1 MIHPGMLPKKTAA
14 PHFGVS
20 ILGKLGYDETK
31 WAPIPAQGRKAF
43 LWISNSC
50 IILRRWHRRAATPRQ
65 QRVWQ
70 CRSPRCPS
78 RSKKL
83 EEELGVQLFYAFNR
97 EQHLT
102 DEGLRLWTK
111 AKQILDLYQE
121 TLDDMKT
128 TNKNSSGKFTLGLSP
143 LFGACFFGDLI
154 PNFSMEYPN
163 IEIKMIE
170 DGAYRIDQ
178 RIERGEVDIAVTLNS
193 KRLSSFAYC
202 HFSTQRNVAL
212 LHKSHPLAKEP
223 SVTVSQLRD
232 DSFAIFNQDFI
243 LHEQIVDACHAAGF
257 RPKFALLSSQ
267 WDFMVE
273 LVSKNHA
280 VSILPKPVLDKHP
293 DPNVCCVPMS
303 DSMKYWDIVLAWNK
317 DKYMPKACALF
328 LDYCKHHLPP
338 DDL

>member
-1 MIHPGMLPKKTAA
+1 
-14 PHFGVS
+14 
-20 ILGKLGYDETK
+20 
-31 WAPIPAQGRKAF
+31 
-43 LWISNSC
+43 
-50 IILRRWHRRAATPRQ
+50 
-65 QRVWQ
+65 
-70 CRSPRCPS
+70 
-78 RSKKL
+78 
-83 EEELGVQLFYAFNR
+83 
-97 EQHLT
+97 
-102 DEGLRLWTK
+102 
-111 AKQILDLYQE
+111 
-121 TLDDMKT
+121 
-128 TNKNSSGKFTLGLSP
+128 
-143 LFGACFFGDLI
+143 
-154 PNFSMEYPN
+154 
-163 IEIKMIE
+163 MIE

-280 VSILPKPVLDKHP
+280 VSILPKPALHAVDHFLRRVVLRHQ
-293 DPNVCCVPMS
+293 
-303 DSMKYWDIVLAWNK
+303 
-317 DKYMPKACALF
+317 F
-328 LDYCKHHLPP
+328 L
-338 DDL
+338 

>member
-1 MIHPGMLPKKTAA
+1 MGPDTSTGQKGVPMDIKQLYYFTAVA
-14 PHFGVS
+14 QAGSYSKAAESLAVS
-20 ILGKLGYDETK
+20 QPTLSVT
-31 WAPIPAQGRKAF
+31 
-43 LWISNSC
+43 
-50 IILRRWHRRAATPRQ
+50 
-65 QRVWQ
+65 V
-70 CRSPRCPS
+70 
-78 RSKKL
+78 KKL

-128 TNKNSSGKFTLGLSP
+128 
-143 LFGACFFGDLI
+143 

>member
-1 MIHPGMLPKKTAA
+1 M
-14 PHFGVS
+14 
-20 ILGKLGYDETK
+20 
-31 WAPIPAQGRKAF
+31 
-43 LWISNSC
+43 
-50 IILRRWHRRAATPRQ
+50 
-65 QRVWQ
+65 
-70 CRSPRCPS
+70 
-78 RSKKL
+78 
-83 EEELGVQLFYAFNR
+83 
-97 EQHLT
+97 
-102 DEGLRLWTK
+102 LWTK

-243 LHEQIVDACHAAGF
+243 LHE
-257 RPKFALLSSQ
+257 
-267 WDFMVE
+267 
-273 LVSKNHA
+273 
-280 VSILPKPVLDKHP
+280 
-293 DPNVCCVPMS
+293 
-303 DSMKYWDIVLAWNK
+303 
-317 DKYMPKACALF
+317 
-328 LDYCKHHLPP
+328 
-338 DDL
+338 

>member
-1 MIHPGMLPKKTAA
+1 MDIKQLYYFTAVA
-14 PHFGVS
+14 QAGSYSKAAESLAVS
-20 ILGKLGYDETK
+20 QPTLSVT
-31 WAPIPAQGRKAF
+31 
-43 LWISNSC
+43 
-50 IILRRWHRRAATPRQ
+50 
-65 QRVWQ
+65 V
-70 CRSPRCPS
+70 
-78 RSKKL
+78 KKL

-280 VSILPKPVLDKHP
+280 VSILPKPVPQAPPPAVSRSPWTLWRITLFRCP
-293 DPNVCCVPMS
+293 RPPAFLWRCS
-303 DSMKYWDIVLAWNK
+303 TGLAPSPAA
-317 DKYMPKACALF
+317 D
-328 LDYCKHHLPP
+328 
-338 DDL
+338 

>member
-1 MIHPGMLPKKTAA
+1 MDIKQLYYFTAVA
-14 PHFGVS
+14 QAGSYSKAAESLAVS
-20 ILGKLGYDETK
+20 QPTLSVT
-31 WAPIPAQGRKAF
+31 
-43 LWISNSC
+43 
-50 IILRRWHRRAATPRQ
+50 
-65 QRVWQ
+65 V
-70 CRSPRCPS
+70 
-78 RSKKL
+78 KKL
-83 EEELGVQLFYAFNR
+83 EEELGVRLFYAFNR
-97 EQHLT
+97 GQHLT

-163 IEIKMIE
+163 IEIEMIE

-273 LVSKNHA
+273 LVSKPRGLHPA
-280 VSILPKPVLDKHP
+280 QAGAGQASGPQRVL
-293 DPNVCCVPMS
+293 CATMS